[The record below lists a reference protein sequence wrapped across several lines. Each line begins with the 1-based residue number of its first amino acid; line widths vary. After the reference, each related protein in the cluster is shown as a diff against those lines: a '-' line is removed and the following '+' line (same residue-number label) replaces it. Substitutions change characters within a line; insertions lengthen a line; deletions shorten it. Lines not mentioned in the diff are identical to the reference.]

1 MTLSPPEAATLVAQ
15 EAPDAPVQAPTQA
28 AAQTAGQPPQTRAA
42 GKLTLGRERATSLR
56 PDLWY
61 DTRAVADAFAQGSVL
76 SRAVREHYTAII
88 ADIAQLDAAFSPQF
102 DGVMRVIA
110 VHRPGDVDK
119 VAKAAA
125 RGKSRPVIM
134 HTDAAMLGVARKA
147 GLRTCRYIDVVD
159 RATLE
164 ASCRNEAG
172 TDFLSVGFKDP
183 TNIPLELVVA
193 EAQDSPLVVLKNI
206 PDPGNIDD
214 ALNSLGV
221 MEFGVEGLVFS
232 PASHAVYDRLAE
244 WLTRRGAA
252 PLPLKPATVIRTE
265 PVGMGI
271 RSCID
276 LATLFTETQ
285 GMLIGLTSSGGIL
298 ACPEVFHLPYMDLR
312 PFRIN
317 AGSVSSYVY
326 AMDNRTAYMSEMRG
340 GSQAMVVG
348 HDGSVHAAPVARM
361 KTERRP
367 LRLIVA
373 AFEDGTEVSVMMQDD
388 WHVRL
393 YSADGQPRNLTEIAV
408 GDELLAYQAQAGRH
422 VGVPVREFIEER

>member
-1 MTLSPPEAATLVAQ
+1 MNTMAPEKQAVEPVSRSDAKVAI
-15 EAPDAPVQAPTQA
+15 
-28 AAQTAGQPPQTRAA
+28 
-42 GKLTLGRERATSLR
+42 GRDRATSLR

-61 DTRAVADAFAQGSVL
+61 DTRRIPDAFGADSVL
-76 SRAVREHYTAII
+76 SRAVSEHYTAII
-88 ADIAQLDAAFSPQF
+88 AEFAQLEAAMSPRYDRQT
-102 DGVMRVIA
+102 RVIA
-110 VHRPGDVDK
+110 V
-119 VAKAAA
+119 
-125 RGKSRPVIM
+125 
-134 HTDAAMLGVARKA
+134 RKA
-147 GLRTCRYIDVVD
+147 GDVSKVAQVAKSAKSGVAIMHGDAAVLAEARKFKLQTCRHIEVID

-164 ASCRNEAG
+164 ASCQNEAG

-206 PDPGNIDD
+206 PDPDAIDD

-232 PASHAVYDRLAE
+232 PRSHAVLDQLND
-244 WLTRRGAA
+244 WLVQRSAP

-276 LATLFTETQ
+276 LATLFTDTQ

-312 PFRIN
+312 PFRVN
-317 AGSVSSYVY
+317 AGSTASYVY
-326 AMDNRTAYMSEMRG
+326 GMDNRTAYMSEMRA
-340 GSQAMVVG
+340 GSQAMIVG
-348 HDGSVHAAPVARM
+348 HDGAIHAVPVSRM

-373 AFEDGTEVSVMMQDD
+373 VFEDGTEVSVMMQDD

-393 YSADGQPRNLTEIAV
+393 YSADGKPRNLTEIAM
-408 GDELLAYQAQAGRH
+408 GDKLLAYQAQAGRH